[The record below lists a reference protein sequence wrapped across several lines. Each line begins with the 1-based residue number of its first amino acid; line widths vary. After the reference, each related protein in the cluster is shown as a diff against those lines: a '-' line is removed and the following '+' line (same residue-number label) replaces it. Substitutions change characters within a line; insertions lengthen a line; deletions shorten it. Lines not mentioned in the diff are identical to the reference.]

1 MTEVNVR
8 TDVRGRNTGHVKVPV
23 SIADLKLLK
32 QLTTLGV
39 KKENAY
45 SGMNMLHFVIDK
57 DRWWAWA
64 TDSYVLGMTE
74 FVRQDSSFILF
85 DDADDKTINTLDRI
99 YAAVKI
105 TDFNKM
111 VTDISKWY
119 KPNEIDEHTYLT
131 FIGKQ
136 SVKWINDYNR
146 EVSYFTCML
155 VGLEMEY
162 SAPYELL
169 NHADKVKKSIKIF
182 YDFYNDQVGSI
193 DPDRRRAIT
202 NMQWSPTHLKRV
214 MNFLTFNGD
223 DHFTYMYN
231 YDGKYGHAAFYNKT
245 CSGKDSATSK
255 IAWIM
260 PQHCELEE
268 E

>member
-1 MTEVNVR
+1 MT
-8 TDVRGRNTGHVKVPV
+8 TTIQNTGLVKVPV

-57 DRWWAWA
+57 DRWFAWT
-64 TDSYVLGMTE
+64 TDSYVFGITE
-74 FVRQDSSFILF
+74 FVSDNI
-85 DDADDKTINTLDRI
+85 TIDTPKRI

-131 FIGKQ
+131 FIKNQ
-136 SVKWINDYNR
+136 SFKWVNR
-146 EVSYFTCML
+146 YDNELEDFTCML

-169 NHADKVKKSIKIF
+169 NHADKVMKSIGIF
-182 YDFYNDQVGSI
+182 NDFWNDQKGSL
-193 DPDRRRAIT
+193 DPDRRRPIT

-214 MNFLTFNGD
+214 MNFLTFNND

-245 CSGKDSATSK
+245 CSGKDSATNK
-255 IAWIM
+255 FAWIM
-260 PQHCELEE
+260 PQHCELENE
-268 E
+268 

>member
-1 MTEVNVR
+1 MTTTIR
-8 TDVRGRNTGHVKVPV
+8 DTGLVQVPV

-57 DRWWAWA
+57 DRWFAWA
-64 TDSYVLGMTE
+64 TDSYVLGITE
-74 FVRQDSSFILF
+74 FVRQDSSYVRFNDE
-85 DDADDKTINTLDRI
+85 DDRTIDTPHRI

-119 KPNEIDEHTYLT
+119 KPNEIDEQTFLT

-136 SVKWINDYNR
+136 KVQED
-146 EVSYFTCML
+146 YFTCMQ
-155 VGLEMEY
+155 VGLDMEY
-162 SAPYELL
+162 SAPYQLL
-169 NHADKVKKSIKIF
+169 NHADKVMKSIGIF
-182 YDFYNDQVGSI
+182 NDFWNDQKGSI
-193 DPDRRRAIT
+193 QPDRRRPIT

-214 MNFLTFNGD
+214 MNFLTFNND

-245 CSGKDSATSK
+245 CSGKDSATNK
-255 IAWIM
+255 FAWIM

>member
-1 MTEVNVR
+1 MTEVDVR

-57 DRWWAWA
+57 DAWFAWA
-64 TDSYVLGMTE
+64 TDSYVLGITE
-74 FVRQDSSFILF
+74 FIRQDSSYVRFNVE
-85 DDADDKTINTLDRI
+85 DDRTIDTPHRI

-131 FIGKQ
+131 FIGNQ
-136 SVKWINDYNR
+136 SVKWVNR
-146 EVSYFTCML
+146 DDREESHFTCML

-169 NHADKVKKSIKIF
+169 NHADKLRTSIGVF
-182 YDFYNDQVGSI
+182 NDFWNDQEGSI
-193 DPDRRRAIT
+193 GPDRRRPIT

-214 MNFLTFNGD
+214 MNFLTFNND
-223 DHFTYMYN
+223 DHVTYMYN

-245 CSGKDSATSK
+245 CSGKDSATNK
-255 IAWIM
+255 FAWIM
-260 PQHCELEE
+260 PQHCELENE
-268 E
+268 